1 MDVGSKVFGK
11 EDKQGNQLL
20 VRGFYDEN
28 KQWTHASVHLKLAKL
43 SKPRL
48 LGYVDVQDAIL
59 HVTRDLEKHY
69 HYKSKGFG
77 FNWELLNGNLIHIKT
92 ISLRVDDDKVYVF
105 PKTLIKEYGTFLNF
119 KQQGF
124 ELQRF
129 LRFDLIKKY
138 EKITENDTKL
148 SYVEIAQQ

>member
-1 MDVGSKVFGK
+1 MHIGSKVFGK

-28 KQWTHASVHLKLAKL
+28 KEWTYASVHLKLAKM

-48 LGYVDVQDAIL
+48 LGYVDVQDAVF
-59 HVTRDLEKHY
+59 HVTRDLAKHY

-77 FNWELLNGNLIHIKT
+77 FNWEILSGNLIHIKT
-92 ISLRVDDDKVYVF
+92 ISMRIDDDTVYVF
-105 PKTLIKEYGTFLNF
+105 PKSLIRDYGTFLNF

-129 LRFDLIKKY
+129 IRFDLIKRY
-138 EKITENDTKL
+138 EKTTTNDTKL
-148 SYVEIAQQ
+148 SFVEVTK

>member
-1 MDVGSKVFGK
+1 MHVGSKVFGK

-20 VRGFYDEN
+20 VRGFFDEN
-28 KQWTHASVHLKLAKL
+28 KEWTFATVHLKLANM

-48 LGYVDVQDAIL
+48 LGYVDVQDAVL
-59 HVTRDLEKHY
+59 HVTRDSAKHY
-69 HYKSKGFG
+69 HYKTKGYG

-92 ISLRVDDDKVYVF
+92 ISMRIDDDNLYVF
-105 PKTLIKEYGTFLNF
+105 PKTLIKDYGTFLNF

-129 LRFDLIKKY
+129 IRFDLIKRYQKP
-138 EKITENDTKL
+138 IENDTKVN
-148 SYVEIAQQ
+148 YAEVKI